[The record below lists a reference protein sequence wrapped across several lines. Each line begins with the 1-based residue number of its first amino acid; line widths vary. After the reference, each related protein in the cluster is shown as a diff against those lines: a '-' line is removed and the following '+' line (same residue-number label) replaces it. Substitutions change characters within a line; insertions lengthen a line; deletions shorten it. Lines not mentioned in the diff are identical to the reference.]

1 MYQSPAF
8 HGAMADSPLPA
19 TPLFSPCAEEKKGVT
34 MTAMMS
40 PGTPGSPPFGLRA
53 AVAAAIATFPERRRG
68 LKDVSNARP
77 AKPSPKPKASP
88 SPVRAVRALR
98 HSGAFSPAGDSP
110 RTRRESIDSAAEF
123 SETGSA
129 DFSETGSATPLHTE
143 RVISLPVALTT
154 PVASP
159 AKRAGLTTPPPRVAP
174 LDAPFSELGK
184 VPELALVA
192 PRPKKTFPFVF
203 ALVAFVALGAAVVV
217 TAPPPA
223 VAPVAPPAPQ
233 TYPVQR
239 NAILRAPSAVALK
252 AVPKATLKAVPKP
265 VPKAVLAAPAPA
277 KATAKKPVPAPRRKA
292 TAAAAPRRGQLARA
306 MAPVRALVAKILA
319 GPLPL
324 KIAFCA
330 AAVALAIV
338 A

>member
-8 HGAMADSPLPA
+8 HGAADSPLPA
-19 TPLFSPCAEEKKGVT
+19 TPLFSPCSVEEKKGVK
-34 MTAMMS
+34 MTAMS
-40 PGTPGSPPFGLRA
+40 PGMPGSPPFGLRA

-68 LKDVSNARP
+68 LKDVSNSLP

-143 RVISLPVALTT
+143 RVISLPVEPTT

-184 VPELALVA
+184 VPELELVA

-217 TAPPPA
+217 TAPP
-223 VAPVAPPAPQ
+223 VVPVAPPAAAPAA
-233 TYPVQR
+233 PVVITR
-239 NAILRAPSAVALK
+239 NAIILRAPSAVALK
-252 AVPKATLKAVPKP
+252 SKALMAVPV
-265 VPKAVLAAPAPA
+265 PA
-277 KATAKKPVPAPRRKA
+277 KATAKKPAPALRRKT
-292 TAAAAPRRGQLARA
+292 TAAAAPRRGPIARA